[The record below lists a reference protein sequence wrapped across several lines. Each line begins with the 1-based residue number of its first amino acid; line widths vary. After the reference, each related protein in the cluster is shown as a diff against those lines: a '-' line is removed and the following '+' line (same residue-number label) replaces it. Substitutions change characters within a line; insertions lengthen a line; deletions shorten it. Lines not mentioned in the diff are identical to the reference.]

1 MLPYTQLGAEQGS
14 ELQLH
19 HGVFAPGVAVGNSHA
34 LQHGLHVVVVSLLP
48 ASEETKR
55 NIIL

>member
-19 HGVFAPGVAVGNSHA
+19 HGVFAPGIAVGNLHT

-48 ASEETKR
+48 VSLLTKH
-55 NIIL
+55 NVIL

>member
-34 LQHGLHVVVVSLLP
+34 LQHGRHVVVVSLLP